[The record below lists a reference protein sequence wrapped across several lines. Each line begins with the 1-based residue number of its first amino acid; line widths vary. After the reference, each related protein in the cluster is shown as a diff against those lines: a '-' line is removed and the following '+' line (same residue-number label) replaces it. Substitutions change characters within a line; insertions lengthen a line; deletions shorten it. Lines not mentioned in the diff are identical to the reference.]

1 MGKQSQLR
9 TRLVQVFS
17 NLFRLGSKS
26 GWSLTKILK
35 VCSNGVRLQFSKSK
49 MFWDQN
55 CDVQKNLGPIFFKN
69 KNCVPIILGLKDKV
83 RKQKKMVQKNF
94 GQKKCWIKKVLVLWF
109 QKVLG
114 LEKFWVWVSNVFGLK
129 NFVSRKFGFGK
140 CWFPKNVFHMRLL
153 VPIFFLNN

>member
-1 MGKQSQLR
+1 MG
-9 TRLVQVFS
+9 RLSLFS
-17 NLFRLGSKS
+17 TKS
-26 GWSLTKILK
+26 EEGGGGQKSISGTTIKKILK

-55 CDVQKNLGPIFFKN
+55 CDVQKNLGPIYFKN
-69 KNCVPIILGLKDKV
+69 KNCDKV